1 MVYPMLNKN
10 EVIKSLQSLP
20 EKFQAEDAIER
31 IVFLEKIRIGLEQ
44 SENGKVLSKD
54 KARKRLSKWLK

>member
-1 MVYPMLNKN
+1 MLTKN

-20 EKFQAEDAIER
+20 AKFQAEDAIER

-44 SENGKVLSKD
+44 SDNGKVLNKD
-54 KARKRLSKWLK
+54 KAMKRLSKWLK

>member
-1 MVYPMLNKN
+1 MLTKN
-10 EVIKSLQSLP
+10 EVIKSLQTLP
-20 EKFQAEDAIER
+20 DKFQAEDAIER

-44 SENGKVLSKD
+44 SDNGKVLNKD

>member
-1 MVYPMLNKN
+1 MLNKN

>member
-1 MVYPMLNKN
+1 MLTKN
-10 EVIKSLQSLP
+10 EVIKSLQTLP
-20 EKFQAEDAIER
+20 DKFQAEDAIER

-44 SENGKVLSKD
+44 SKNGKVLTKD

>member
-1 MVYPMLNKN
+1 MLTKN

-20 EKFQAEDAIER
+20 EKFQAEEAIER
-31 IVFLEKIRIGLEQ
+31 IVFLEKIRIGIEQ

>member
-1 MVYPMLNKN
+1 MLTKN

-20 EKFQAEDAIER
+20 EKFQAEEAIER

-44 SENGKVLSKD
+44 SENGKVLNKD

>member
-1 MVYPMLNKN
+1 MLRKN

-44 SENGKVLSKD
+44 SEKGKVLTKE

>member
-1 MVYPMLNKN
+1 MLSKI

-20 EKFQAEDAIER
+20 NKFQAEEAIER
-31 IVFLEKIRIGLEQ
+31 IVFLEKVRVGLEQ
-44 SENGKVLSKD
+44 SENGKVLTKE

>member
-1 MVYPMLNKN
+1 MLTKN

-20 EKFQAEDAIER
+20 AKFQAEEAIER
-31 IVFLEKIRIGLEQ
+31 IVFLEKIRIGIEQ
-44 SENGKVLSKD
+44 SENGKVLNKN

>member
-1 MVYPMLNKN
+1 MLTKN

-20 EKFQAEDAIER
+20 NKFQAEEAIER

-44 SENGKVLSKD
+44 SGSGKVVNKE